1 MANLVPAPTS
11 LVVPEALPV
20 DYPVAVSTR
29 VGPGQASSLARNVG
43 RVRVGSVASTTEKPS
58 AGGGTDLLVTGEDLS
73 GEIAGLLTAL
83 RPRVHVHFVQ
93 RDDVLAALASPGA
106 HERPSLPAEIDN
118 PEAIIAVIP
127 TLNNTNLGWMR
138 RLVANSRLP
147 LVVITPGEAD
157 QRSVLRERVREVG
170 ALDCLLHSELSAP
183 LLESTIAHARNHAKQ
198 EQQLGQLRERFSL
211 AIRGARDGMWEWDL
225 TRGKVFYS
233 QRWRELLGLPNE
245 AISPNLD
252 TWLARVHPQ
261 DLDRLRTSLDALM
274 QGQIPV
280 HENEHRVRDADNN
293 WRWMLSH
300 AMLHRNAEGRAIRMA
315 GSLTDITPFRQR
327 ERALRE
333 QSRHDSLTNLPDRK
347 VFLERCARCVELA
360 RAHDDYMFVVLLIAV
375 DRLAQ
380 IRDSFGMDSADR
392 VVALMAKRMRGCLRP
407 DDLMFRFSAGKF
419 AILIEDVDD
428 PSFGTHIANRIHE
441 IVAEPFEIDGTM
453 TYTTVSIGMT
463 SSAHGYRRV
472 EDVVTD
478 VLAATDTARDRGRN
492 RHEIY
497 DTSMR
502 IESRTLLALEMALR
516 DALDKDQFQLHYQPI
531 VNTSIPGPVRASKL
545 IGFEALLRWEHPERG
560 RISPAD
566 FIPIAEDTGLI
577 IPMGRWALREAV
589 RTLHAL
595 HEEFNA
601 RHLCVSVNL
610 SAKQVADPLLLEVL
624 DSALAE
630 TGLPAE
636 CLKLELTESVMMDR
650 ADQVTALL
658 QDIRARGVEIWI
670 DDFGTGYS
678 SLGYLHR
685 FPVDGLKVDRSFVSR
700 LDGTPESATLVR
712 TILGLAHNLDLRV
725 VAEGIEEEVQAQQLA
740 ELGCTS
746 CQGWLLGKPQERES
760 VRRLLGAR

>member
-1 MANLVPAPTS
+1 MLGRN
-11 LVVPEALPV
+11 
-20 DYPVAVSTR
+20 
-29 VGPGQASSLARNVG
+29 PGK
-43 RVRVGSVASTTEKPS
+43 VRIGSVASTTEKPT
-58 AGGGTDLLVTGEDLS
+58 AVAGTDLLITGEDRS

-83 RPRVHVHFVQ
+83 RPRVHVHFVP
-93 RDDVLAALASPGA
+93 RDDVLAALASPDA
-106 HERPSLPAEIDN
+106 VERPDLPSEVDN
-118 PEAIIAVIP
+118 PEAILAVVSP
-127 TLNNTNLGWMR
+127 LNNTNLGWMR
-138 RLVANSRLP
+138 RLIANSGLP
-147 LVVITPGEAD
+147 LIVITEGEPE
-157 QRSVLRERVREVG
+157 QRSILRERVREVG
-170 ALDCLLHSELSAP
+170 ALDCLLLAELSTP
-183 LLESTIAHARNHAKQ
+183 LLEAAIAHARNHARQ
-198 EQQLGQLRERFSL
+198 HEQLGELRERFSL
-211 AIRGARDGMWEWDL
+211 SIRGARDGMWEWDL
-225 TRGKVFYS
+225 VRGKVFYS
-233 QRWRELLGLPNE
+233 QRWRELLGLPHE
-245 AISPNLD
+245 AISQNLD
-252 TWLARVHPQ
+252 TWMTRVHPQ
-261 DLDRLRTSLDALM
+261 DSDRLRASLDALM
-274 QGQIPV
+274 QGHIPV
-280 HENEHRVRDADNN
+280 HENEHRVRDGDNN

-300 AMLHRNAEGRAIRMA
+300 AILHRNADGRAIRMA

-360 RAHDDYMFVVLLIAV
+360 RAHEDYMFLVLLIAV

-428 PSFGTHIANRIHE
+428 PSFGTHVANRIHD
-441 IVAEPFEIDGTM
+441 IVAEPFEIDGTL

-472 EDVVTD
+472 DDVVTD

-516 DALDKDQFQLHYQPI
+516 DALDKDQFELHYQPI
-531 VNTSIPGPVRASKL
+531 VNSSIPGPVRASKL

-577 IPMGRWALREAV
+577 IPIGRWALREAI
-589 RTLHAL
+589 RTLHAI

-610 SAKQVADPLLLEVL
+610 SAKQIGDPLLLEVL

-630 TGLPAE
+630 TGLPAR
-636 CLKLELTESVMMDR
+636 CLKLELTESVMMDK
-650 ADQVTALL
+650 ADEVTALL

-685 FPVDGLKVDRSFVSR
+685 FPVDGLKVDRSFVSL
-700 LDGTPESATLVR
+700 LDGSPTSATLVKA
-712 TILGLAHNLDLRV
+712 ILGLAENLQLRV
-725 VAEGIEEEVQAQQLA
+725 VAEGIEEEVQAEQLA

-746 CQGWLLGKPQERES
+746 CQGWLYGKPQARGG
-760 VRRLLGAR
+760 VRRLLGARTPTATA